1 MIGSRFLCRVGL
13 LVLLGFVAFVLSAA
27 AFKDSI
33 YTPLDKEFYLTDEQ
47 IAFVR
52 PGLNIEL
59 TEYEIA
65 ADRTVSVVFTVT
77 DRAGLPLDLDG
88 VFTPGAIRINFMIA
102 RIPRDAEHYEA
113 YREVTQT
120 SPITGDS
127 ALQPA
132 ADAGG
137 RIERIEIGTYRY
149 VFGQRLPEGFDVDA
163 THAIGFW
170 ADRNLSEFDLGAPMA
185 DGVVQFVP
193 SGAPVEH
200 IRELVTDSACSDCH
214 GSSLRLHG
222 RRQSFQLCI
231 MCHYPGVIDPDTG
244 NSVDMAVMTHKI
256 HMGADLPS
264 VKAGIPYQIIGFRQS
279 MHDYSDVHFPQDIRN
294 CESCHTPEA
303 IQHDAYLLNPTRDV
317 CGSCHDGVNFA
328 TGEGH
333 VGGPAVSD
341 RFCGNCHF
349 PEGELEFDASVK
361 GAHTIPSQ
369 SRQLEGINVEIL
381 DVSNAGPG
389 QAPSVLF
396 RMTDNEGGA
405 IDPAD
410 LVFFNLLIAGPTT
423 DYTHYL
429 SERAVERSVPAGPAG
444 EYTFT
449 FDSALAA
456 DAEGTFTIGAEA
468 YRNVLLNPG
477 TTKEFSH
484 RETAENPVFFFA
496 VTDAEPAQRRQIVAD
511 QKCEDCH
518 QNLNFHGTIRHNAT
532 DYCQFCHNPLV
543 DDSRYRTED
552 MLPARSVD
560 FKFMI
565 HRIHMGEHLTRDYTL
580 IGRLGS
586 VANFNH
592 LRYPNDLRDC
602 EACHLPETYY
612 VPTPGKVA
620 TIEEREF
627 FSPIPPNSAACLGC
641 HDTVDAAAHTYT
653 NIAFFGE
660 SCGACHGSAR
670 DFSVARVHAR

>member
-1 MIGSRFLCRVGL
+1 MSRSRFLSRVGL
-13 LVLLGFVAFVLSAA
+13 LALLVFVAFVLSAA
-27 AFKDSI
+27 VFKDSI
-33 YTPLDKEFYLTDEQ
+33 YTPLDREFYLTDEQ

-65 ADRTVSVVFTVT
+65 VDGTVSVIFTVT

-88 VFTPGAIRINFMIA
+88 VFTPGPIVISFIIA

-113 YREVTQT
+113 YRKVTQT

-149 VFGQRLPEGFDVDA
+149 VFGQRLPEGFDRDA
-163 THAIGFW
+163 THAIGFY
-170 ADRNLSEFDLGAPMA
+170 AERNLSEFDLGAPMA

-193 SGAPVEH
+193 SGAPVEQ
-200 IRELVTDSACSDCH
+200 IRELVADAACSDCH
-214 GSSLRLHG
+214 GALRVHG
-222 RRQSFQLCI
+222 RRQSYQLCI

-256 HMGADLPS
+256 HRGADLPS
-264 VKAGIPYQIIGFRQS
+264 VRAGNPYRIIGFRQS
-279 MHDYSDVHFPQDIRN
+279 VHDYSDVHFPQDIRN
-294 CESCHTPEA
+294 CDSCHVPEA
-303 IQHDAYLLNPTRDV
+303 AQHDAYLLNPTRRA
-317 CGSCHDGVNFA
+317 CGSCHDAVNFA

-349 PEGELEFDASVK
+349 PEGELEFDASVR
-361 GAHTIPSQ
+361 GAHTIPAQ

-396 RMTDNEGGA
+396 RMTSDEGD
-405 IDPAD
+405 IINPAD
-410 LVFFNLLIAGPTT
+410 LAFFNLLIAGPTT
-423 DYTHYL
+423 DYTQL
-429 SERAVERSVPAGPAG
+429 LIERAVERSVPVGPDG
-444 EYTFT
+444 EYSFS
-449 FDSALAA
+449 FNSPIPE
-456 DAEGTFTIGAEA
+456 DAEGTFSIGAEA

-477 TTKEFSH
+477 TTKQFSH

-496 VTDAEPAQRRQIVAD
+496 VTDGEPAPRRQIVAD
-511 QKCEDCH
+511 EKCEDCH
-518 QNLNFHGTIRHNAT
+518 GNLNFHGAIRHNAT
-532 DYCQFCHNPLV
+532 DYCQVCHNPLA
-543 DDSRYRTED
+543 DDSPFRSED
-552 MLPARSVD
+552 MLPARSID

-565 HRIHMGEHLTRDYTL
+565 HRIHMGADLTRDYTL
-580 IGRLGS
+580 VGRMGA
-586 VANFNH
+586 VANFNE

-602 EACHLPETYY
+602 EACHLPDTYN
-612 VPTPGKVA
+612 VPTPGVVA
-620 TIEEREF
+620 TIEEHEF

-641 HDTVDAAAHTYT
+641 HDSVDAAAHTYT
-653 NIAFFGE
+653 NITFFGE
-660 SCGACHGSAR
+660 ACGACHGSAR
-670 DFSVARVHAR
+670 EFSVARVHAR